1 VAETAAVTLDQPVMP
16 ASLSGAAKG
25 IAYIVFER
33 LGSVPTFDVAHLA
46 RNMHESDKPI
56 LARLGLRFGVETV
69 YMPEMLKPAQI
80 SLRGLLWSLHEEAF
94 FDGAPPPAGRV
105 AIDAIA
111 DVPDLYW
118 LAIGYRRLGQR
129 VMRVDM
135 VERVAM
141 LVRTAAREGQF
152 KITEDMLSLAGATR
166 EAMGLMLLDLG
177 CRVVGEETAE
187 DPTKPAIQIF
197 EKQKKPRV
205 TQNRRQANNASR
217 SGDAESRAGTG
228 KSNRRPKAKAASSG
242 PRGTHKASSKH
253 AAKPNPDSPFAVLA
267 GLKLKK

>member
-1 VAETAAVTLDQPVMP
+1 MP

-33 LGSVPTFDVAHLA
+33 LGSVPTSDVAHLA
-46 RNMHESDKPI
+46 RNMHETDKPI

-80 SLRGLLWSLHEEAF
+80 SLRSLLWSLHEGAF

-141 LVRTAAREGQF
+141 LVRAAAREGQF
-152 KITEDMLSLAGATR
+152 KINEDMLSLAGATR
-166 EAMGLMLLDLG
+166 EAMGWMLLDLG
-177 CRVVGEETAE
+177 CRCGG
-187 DPTKPAIQIF
+187 
-197 EKQKKPRV
+197 
-205 TQNRRQANNASR
+205 RRAC
-217 SGDAESRAGTG
+217 
-228 KSNRRPKAKAASSG
+228 RRPCQASHS
-242 PRGTHKASSKH
+242 
-253 AAKPNPDSPFAVLA
+253 DF
-267 GLKLKK
+267 